1 MARTEIDSKPIYT
14 NFVKGYS
21 KHKTKDGYSFD
32 SAFLKRYYSTIDAEI
47 YFGNEY
53 VEEVVDI
60 NWQILQGQMP
70 LFGFNSYIYDE
81 VALGSRIIQGQ
92 FVINFTSPNYLF
104 RLLESAKGDSITN
117 MSSYTVTKSK
127 EEATIVERKTDGSK
141 GITLPDHAPIWPQ
154 QFDIDIVFGD
164 KTSEGTPVH
173 IVLEGVMIKDSR
185 MGVGVSGEPVME
197 IYSFIARD
205 LKTVE

>member
-1 MARTEIDSKPIYT
+1 MARKAVDERPVHT
-14 NFVKGYS
+14 NYVNGYS

-32 SAFLKRYYSTIDAEI
+32 SAFLKRYYSTLDAEV
-47 YFGNEY
+47 YFGNSF
-53 VEEVVDI
+53 VEDIVDI
-60 NWQILQGQMP
+60 NWSIVQSQMP
-70 LFGFNSYIYDE
+70 LFGFNSYVYDE

-104 RLLESAKGDSITN
+104 KLLEEAKGDSITN
-117 MSSYTVTKSK
+117 MSSYTVTKAK
-127 EEATIVERKTDGSK
+127 EELTATENSK
-141 GITLPDHAPIWPQ
+141 YSGNVTPDDHQPLWPQ
-154 QFDIDIVFGD
+154 TFDIDIVFGE
-164 KTSEGTPVH
+164 KTSSGDPVH

-205 LKTVE
+205 IKTVV

>member
-1 MARTEIDSKPIYT
+1 MARKAVDERPVHT
-14 NFVKGYS
+14 NYVNGYS

-32 SAFLKRYYSTIDAEI
+32 SAFLKRYYSTLDAEV
-47 YFGNEY
+47 YFGNSF
-53 VEEVVDI
+53 VEDVVDI
-60 NWQILQGQMP
+60 NWSITQSQMP
-70 LFGFNSYIYDE
+70 LFGFNSYVYDE

-104 RLLESAKGDSITN
+104 KLLEEAKGDSITE
-117 MSSYTVTKSK
+117 MSSYTVTKAK
-127 EEATIVERKTDGSK
+127 EELTVTENSK
-141 GITLPDHAPIWPQ
+141 YSGNVTPDDHQPLWPQ
-154 QFDIDIVFGD
+154 TFDIDIVFGE
-164 KTSEGTPVH
+164 KTSSGDPVH

-205 LKTVE
+205 IKTVV